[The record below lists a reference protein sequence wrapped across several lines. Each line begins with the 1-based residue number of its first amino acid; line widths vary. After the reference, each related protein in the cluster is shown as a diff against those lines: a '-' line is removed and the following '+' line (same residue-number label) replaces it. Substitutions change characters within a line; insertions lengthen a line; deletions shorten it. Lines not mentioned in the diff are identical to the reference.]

1 LYLFPCDEKGTKKSM
16 TAETRAVS
24 YLDFAQTARSRIRN
38 IFFKPSALLKIW
50 EGCAG
55 WLK

>member
-1 LYLFPCDEKGTKKSM
+1 MKKEPKKSM

-38 IFFKPSALLKIW
+38 FFLSLRRHL
-50 EGCAG
+50 
-55 WLK
+55 